1 MLAFP
6 PVAALFAFNERK
18 KTMTNQ
24 ELQQTFNSRAKGLS
38 GFIYMKT
45 NGDEDMRQEAQEAM
59 WRGLQKD
66 AFATD
71 AYLRTRMKW
80 RTRDVWKKGKSIDT
94 HPVSRAQAKVCL
106 LNDTDEEDAVMS
118 ECIRDS
124 HLPLDEQVINKVDS
138 ERFLNT
144 LDMTERV
151 IVLNKLKGMTDKKVI
166 KDLEMTPER
175 YEYVRDAIRPK
186 IENYFTSR

>member
-1 MLAFP
+1 
-6 PVAALFAFNERK
+6 
-18 KTMTNQ
+18 MTNQ
-24 ELQQTFNSRAKGLS
+24 ELHQIYKSRVKGLS

-45 NGDEDMRQEAQEAM
+45 NGDLDMRQEAEEAM

-80 RTRDVWKKGKSIDT
+80 RTRDVWKKGRSIDT
-94 HPVSRAQAKVCL
+94 HPESRTQAKACL
-106 LNDTDEEDAVMS
+106 LDTDEEDVVMN

-124 HLPLDEQVINKVDS
+124 HLPLDEQVINKIDS

-144 LDMTERV
+144 LDMTEKA
-151 IVLNKLKGMTDKKVI
+151 IVLYKLKGMTDKTVVKE
-166 KDLEMTPER
+166 LGMTPER
-175 YEYVRDAIRPK
+175 YECVRNSIRPK
-186 IENYFTSR
+186 IEDYFTSKWSPSSQK

>member
-1 MLAFP
+1 
-6 PVAALFAFNERK
+6 
-18 KTMTNQ
+18 MTNQ

-45 NGDEDMRQEAQEAM
+45 NGDEDMRQEAKMAM

-71 AYLRTRMKW
+71 AYLRTRMRW
-80 RTRDVWKKGKSIDT
+80 RTRDVWRNGKSIDT

-106 LNDTDEEDAVMS
+106 LNDNTDEEDAVMN

-124 HLPLDEQVINKVDS
+124 HLPLDEQVINKIDS
-138 ERFLNT
+138 ERFLNS
-144 LDMTERV
+144 LDMTERA
-151 IVLNKLKGMTDKKVI
+151 IVLYKLEGKTDKTVVKELGMTY
-166 KDLEMTPER
+166 ER
-175 YEYVRDAIRPK
+175 FECVRNALKPK
-186 IENYFTSR
+186 IEDYFTSK

>member
-1 MLAFP
+1 
-6 PVAALFAFNERK
+6 
-18 KTMTNQ
+18 MTNQ

-45 NGDEDMRQEAQEAM
+45 NGDEDLSQEAKEAM

-71 AYLRTRMKW
+71 AYLRTRMRW
-80 RTRDVWKKGKSIDT
+80 RTRDVWKKGISIDT
-94 HPVSRAQAKVCL
+94 HRVSRIQAKVCL
-106 LNDTDEEDAVMS
+106 LNEADEEDAVMN

-124 HLPLDEQVINKVDS
+124 HLPLDEIVINKIDS

-144 LDMTERV
+144 LDMTERS
-151 IVLNKLKGMTDKKVI
+151 IVLYKLQGMTDKTVVKE
-166 KDLEMTPER
+166 LGMTYER
-175 YEYVRDAIRPK
+175 YEYVRDALRPK
-186 IENYFTSR
+186 IEQYFTSK

>member
-1 MLAFP
+1 
-6 PVAALFAFNERK
+6 
-18 KTMTNQ
+18 MTNQ

-45 NGDEDMRQEAQEAM
+45 NGDEDMRQEAKMAM

-80 RTRDVWKKGKSIDT
+80 RTRDVWRKGNSIDT
-94 HPVSRAQAKVCL
+94 HRVSRTQAKICL
-106 LNDTDEEDAVMS
+106 LNDADEEDEVMS

-124 HLPLDEQVINKVDS
+124 HLPLDEQVINKIDS

-144 LDMTERV
+144 LDMTERA
-151 IVLNKLKGMTDKKVI
+151 IVLYKLKGMTDKTVVKE
-166 KDLEMTPER
+166 LGMTYER
-175 YEYVRDAIRPK
+175 YECVRDALRPK
-186 IENYFTSR
+186 IEQYFTSK